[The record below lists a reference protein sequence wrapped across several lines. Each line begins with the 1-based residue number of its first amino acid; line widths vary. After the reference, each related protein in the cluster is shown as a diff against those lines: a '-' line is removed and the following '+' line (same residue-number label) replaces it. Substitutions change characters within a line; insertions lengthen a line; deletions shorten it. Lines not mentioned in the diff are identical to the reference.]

1 MMKAGNKK
9 FRLKDDSVLAINQIS
24 VNKEIQERLIK
35 CWLIQSA
42 FSRNCAK
49 EEEDSHQNF

>member
-24 VNKEIQERLIK
+24 VNKEIQERLVK
-35 CWLIQSA
+35 CWLIQA
-42 FSRNCAK
+42 LFRINCAK
-49 EEEDSHQNF
+49 KLEDSHQNF